1 MSIHYHVII
10 LKMKRRSQVL
20 GSTSSR
26 SKRRNSNHN
35 SAAENVTQRGR
46 RIRISGEVLPPCS
59 ISKVRKVTGKK
70 PRTLV
75 MKTNME
81 ENEQQREVTLTE
93 NRRDS
98 RRARESVREW
108 STEPEPSLSPIR
120 DLRDL
125 HGASA
130 SASEESSILS
140 ERPYLW
146 KELQFGNNTIST
158 EELCAI
164 IYRSP
169 HLRTLTLCGRQD
181 TDAILHAVLA
191 SSHSL
196 QTLELTDCRGSEHQV
211 PVRGDILSR
220 IVRSHEQLRN
230 IVLDD
235 TVVTA
240 SDFYQ
245 VLQQYI
251 GQLDEVLITVATR
264 EDGLAFLGACDQY
277 SVPVE
282 TLYKEEFKN
291 FRNLIE
297 LLPKDV

>member
-1 MSIHYHVII
+1 M
-10 LKMKRRSQVL
+10 
-20 GSTSSR
+20 
-26 SKRRNSNHN
+26 
-35 SAAENVTQRGR
+35 
-46 RIRISGEVLPPCS
+46 
-59 ISKVRKVTGKK
+59 GKK
-70 PRTLV
+70 LRSLE
-75 MKTNME
+75 MKATIGE
-81 ENEQQREVTLTE
+81 IEQ
-93 NRRDS
+93 RRDS
-98 RRARESVREW
+98 QRTRESVRGL
-108 STEPEPSLSPIR
+108 STEPEPQLKTILDP
-120 DLRDL
+120 RDL

-130 SASEESSILS
+130 SEEWSLPS

-146 KELQFGNNTIST
+146 NELQFGNNTIST

-196 QTLELTDCRGSEHQV
+196 QTLELMDCRGSESQV
-211 PVRGDILSR
+211 PVRGDILSS

-235 TVVTA
+235 TLVTA

-251 GQLDEVLITVATR
+251 NQLDEVLITVATR
-264 EDGLAFLGACDQY
+264 EDGLAFLGACNEY

-282 TLYKEEFKN
+282 TLYKEESKD
-291 FRNLIE
+291 FRHLIE